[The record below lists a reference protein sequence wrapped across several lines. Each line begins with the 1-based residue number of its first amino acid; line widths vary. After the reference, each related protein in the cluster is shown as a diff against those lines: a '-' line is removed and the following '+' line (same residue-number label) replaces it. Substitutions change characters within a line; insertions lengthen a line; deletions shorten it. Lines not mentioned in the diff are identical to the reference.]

1 MRRTGL
7 IIVLLLVVVS
17 IQVPVRAEVVIFR
30 VRDLTLVA
38 NEVYHTTIS
47 VEPHA
52 PYRIVSDIS
61 PSMAET
67 AEELVTMQLHSE
79 WALGGVSIIH
89 RSDNGH
95 MNVTWTPMVAE
106 YELNITNWGHLE
118 EVSVNLTI
126 TQTGAPT
133 ISVVPYDDLVS
144 RAFVPLAL
152 IMVVPP
158 ALFAV
163 TFVLYKK
170 YRIRS
175 LE

>member
-1 MRRTGL
+1 
-7 IIVLLLVVVS
+7 
-17 IQVPVRAEVVIFR
+17 
-30 VRDLTLVA
+30 
-38 NEVYHTTIS
+38 EVYQTTVA

-61 PSMAET
+61 PSVVATSE
-67 AEELVTMQLHSE
+67 ALVTIRLYSE
-79 WALGGVSIIH
+79 WALGGKGIVH
-89 RSDNGH
+89 RSDNEH
-95 MNVTWTPMVAE
+95 RNATWTPKVTE
-106 YELNITNWGHLE
+106 YELNITNEGHLE

-133 ISVVPYDDLVS
+133 ISVVPGDDLIS

-152 IMVVPP
+152 IIVVPP

-170 YRIRS
+170 YRTRS
-175 LE
+175 LV